1 MINCFPKP
9 EHARGHRFWPLFS
22 CVKKSPQVTYSYNME
37 KRPILNLPYT
47 TTETAVQIT
56 TAVLLLA
63 AWGLAWHYH
72 QTLPET
78 IPIHF
83 NFAGEADGYGEK
95 GHIFA
100 LPAIATIVAIVL
112 ALLSKIPHQFNYLVA
127 ITEANAEK
135 QYRGGRMLLF
145 VICLGVAALSLWSVW
160 KMGKG

>member
-1 MINCFPKP
+1 
-9 EHARGHRFWPLFS
+9 
-22 CVKKSPQVTYSYNME
+22 ME
-37 KRPILNLPYT
+37 TRPVLNLPYT
-47 TTETAVQIT
+47 TRETIVQLA
-56 TAVLLLA
+56 TAALLLA

-83 NFAGEADGYGEK
+83 NLAGEADGYGEK

-112 ALLSKIPHQFNYLVA
+112 ALLSQIPHQFNYLVA

-145 VICLGVAALSLWSVW
+145 VIGLILAGLSLWSVW
-160 KMGKG
+160 KMGEV

>member
-1 MINCFPKP
+1 
-9 EHARGHRFWPLFS
+9 
-22 CVKKSPQVTYSYNME
+22 ME

-112 ALLSKIPHQFNYLVA
+112 ALLSKIPHQFNYLVT
-127 ITEANAEK
+127 ITKANAEK

-145 VICLGVAALSLWSVW
+145 VICLILAGLSLWSVW
-160 KMGKG
+160 KMGEM

>member
-1 MINCFPKP
+1 
-9 EHARGHRFWPLFS
+9 
-22 CVKKSPQVTYSYNME
+22 ME
-37 KRPILNLPYT
+37 KRPVLKLPYT
-47 TTETAVQIT
+47 TTETTIQIT
-56 TAVLLLA
+56 TAVLLLT
-63 AWGLAWHYH
+63 AWGLAWRYH

-100 LPAIATIVAIVL
+100 LPAISTIVAIIL
-112 ALLSKIPHQFNYLVA
+112 ALLSQIPHQFNYLAA

-145 VICLGVAALSLWSVW
+145 GISLIISALSVWLVW
-160 KMGKG
+160 KMGEG